1 MVVPLKMIMAFASV
15 TNEPLKKTLR
25 FFFVVL
31 IAITLAVNT
40 LTPIFALDW
49 AKQPFIGTFLYATLA
64 VSNSHN
70 PNWSVP
76 EQGIGRQDVL
86 IKVDDQPL
94 ASSRQLSAI
103 LFEQAIGDSV
113 TLEFDRAPR
122 LPDQSANQPNIITV
136 TLNTFSS
143 PDLLTF
149 FWLPYIIGLVY
160 LCIGFIVYH
169 FRGIDRN
176 SGAFIS
182 HCLFISIFAA
192 GLFDQ
197 HTTHYLTPIWAIS
210 FPFIGATFL
219 HLSLMFPLQSK
230 MVQRRPKIY
239 LWPYL
244 IAFVF
249 GSIYLYSLYFA
260 SDPRFS
266 LSIWLLNYGFIG
278 LTVAIF
284 FVHLLQTRFSIIS
297 ANIRQQAVI
306 MLIGMLLAFTPAAIW
321 GVSNLLDYDF
331 GFSWQF
337 FVGVFTPLVV
347 FPLSM
352 GYASLRYRIPDLDVA
367 FSRAAVYAVL
377 TLGVSVWY
385 IIVTIVLSLLL
396 QDAEIFRDPIVLTV
410 FIITLVVILG
420 PIKDRLQ
427 SFINHRFLRSA
438 VDYRRL
444 LQNYGRELISISL
457 NTDNVLE
464 LLVQHAA
471 LAFKAEPIIIF
482 LRNPGVNAFSIRYQ
496 DYSNDTPVEVRFGL
510 SDDLAQWLADN
521 KDILQLSPTGSVS
534 KQVRIHQEELAR
546 LNMLDLILCVP
557 LLGSKHLLGWFS
569 LGLKKSGQPYGQ
581 EDLTFL
587 ATMSSQTTIALE
599 NAQLL
604 QEANQRAAELE
615 ALQQISLNV
624 QAEGEPDQMLT
635 SVVEQASKL
644 LDTQGG
650 LVWLLQSDNE
660 TLKVVVSH
668 NLDKDYT
675 NRTVKK
681 GEGVTGRVLLLGEAV
696 AVDNYRTFSG
706 RSSEYMDA
714 PFGAVLSV
722 PLRWSGK
729 VRGVLTVVHRFGRG
743 VRFQESDIWLI
754 SLFASQSAIA
764 LEKSQLLHEA
774 KRRAQQ
780 LTMLSDISKTIS
792 GTLNVRTVLP
802 QVMNSAV
809 KILDAEAGSL
819 FLMNQAGDEL
829 TFEVV
834 LGPTG
839 SELVGA
845 KVPVGVG
852 IVGSVAKSKEALII
866 NNVAKDPRWHTA
878 FDEETNFKTRD
889 VLCVP
894 MISAERIVG
903 VIEVINKKDGL
914 AFVEEDVTLLNSF
927 AIQSAIVI
935 ENAQIFTRT
944 DQALS
949 ERVQELQTLQMFDQ
963 QLQRSLELEKVVDIS
978 LIHAM
983 DALGVTIG
991 TMGVF
996 KRHTRSGIYLM
1007 AQYGMVEEM
1016 RRYKTD
1022 MWLVTTGV
1030 IGRVART
1037 GEVALIDD
1045 VTNDDDYLQKS
1056 RSGRSMLIVPVIRD
1070 DRVIGVIDLES
1081 TSTSY
1086 FTDDDVTFVQLL
1098 ASHAAIAIE
1107 NAQLFEQVKA
1117 ANEAKSE
1124 FMNTASHD
1132 LKVPMTSIKGYAKM
1146 LKLGAGGELSDTQ
1159 AEFVEVIDT
1168 NIERMNRLV
1177 SDLLDVSRI
1186 EAGRIRLE
1194 IEDVQIKD
1202 VIDDVLRSVD
1212 NQIKARNLVLTIEM
1226 TDKLP
1231 TLRADYNRL
1240 VQITTNFV
1248 SNAYKY
1254 TPDGG
1259 TVWITAQ
1266 HVDMPTSANSEPER
1280 GIAVTVKD
1288 TGFGISDEDQKKLFT
1303 NFFRSSDPNVRE
1315 QPGTGLG
1322 LSITKKMIESHGGIL
1337 TVKSKLGDG
1346 SAFIY
1351 TLPLISKIP
1360 AGVEVSE
1367 R

>member
-1 MVVPLKMIMAFASV
+1 MAFASV
-15 TNEPLKKTLR
+15 TNEPFKKVVW
-25 FFFVVL
+25 FFFIL
-31 IAITLAVNT
+31 LTAITVIVNV
-40 LTPIFALDW
+40 LTPIVALNW
-49 AKQPFIGTFLYATLA
+49 AKNPFIGTFLYTTLT

-70 PNWSVP
+70 PNWPVP
-76 EQGIGRQDVL
+76 QQGIGRRDVL
-86 IKVDDQPL
+86 TKFDDQPI
-94 ASSRQLSAI
+94 SSGRQLALI
-103 LFEQAIGDSV
+103 LHEKAVGDSV
-113 TLEFDRAPR
+113 TLRFDRDPN
-122 LPDQSANQPNIITV
+122 LSDHDQPDTITV
-136 TLNTFSS
+136 NLIEFAST
-143 PDLLTF
+143 DLLTF

-160 LCIGFIVYH
+160 LGIGFIVYH
-169 FRGIDRN
+169 FRSIDRN
-176 SGAFIS
+176 SSAFIN
-182 HCLFISIFAA
+182 HCLLISIFAA

-197 HTTHYLTPIWAIS
+197 HTTHFLTSVWAVS

-219 HLSLMFPLQSK
+219 HLTLVFPLQGR
-230 MVQRRPKIY
+230 MIQRYPKIY
-239 LWPYL
+239 LSPYL
-244 IAFVF
+244 LSLLL
-249 GSIYLYSLYFA
+249 GSVYLYSLYLA
-260 SDPRFS
+260 PNPRLS
-266 LSIWLLNYGFIG
+266 LTIWLLNYSFIG
-278 LTVAIF
+278 LTVIIF
-284 FVHLLQTRFSIIS
+284 FLHLLRTRFSIIS
-297 ANIRQQAVI
+297 INIRQQAMIVLTG
-306 MLIGMLLAFTPAAIW
+306 MLIAFSPAAIW
-321 GVSNLLDYDF
+321 GVSNLLGYAF

-337 FVGVFTPLVV
+337 FVGLFAPLVV
-347 FPLSM
+347 FPLTV
-352 GYASLRYRIPDLDVA
+352 GYASLRYRIPDLDIA
-367 FSRAAVYAVL
+367 FSRTAIYAVL
-377 TLGVSVWY
+377 TLGVSVVY
-385 IIVTIVLSLLL
+385 IIITTVLAILL
-396 QDAEIFRDPIVLTV
+396 QDREIFRDPIILTV
-410 FIITLVVILG
+410 FIVTLVMALG
-420 PIKDRLQ
+420 PLKDSLQ
-427 SFINHRFLRSA
+427 QFINYRYLRGA

-444 LQNYGRELISISL
+444 LQNYGRELIAISL
-457 NTDNVLE
+457 NIDNVLE
-464 LLVQHAA
+464 LLSQHAA
-471 LAFKAEPIIIF
+471 QAFKAKPIIVF
-482 LRNPGVNAFSIRYQ
+482 LRNPAVNAFSIRYQ
-496 DYSNDTPVEVRFGL
+496 DHSNDAPVEVRFGL
-510 SDDLAQWLADN
+510 SDDLAQWLVDN

-534 KQVRIHQEELAR
+534 KQVQINQEELAR
-546 LNMLDLILCVP
+546 LNMLNIILCVP
-557 LLGSKHLLGWFS
+557 LLGSKHILGWFS
-569 LGLKKSGQPYGQ
+569 LGLKSSGQPFGQ

-587 ATMSSQTTIALE
+587 STMSSQTTIALE

-604 QEANQRAAELE
+604 QQANQRAAELE
-615 ALQQISLNV
+615 ALQQISLDV
-624 QAEGEPDQMLT
+624 QAEGEPDQLLT

-644 LDTQGG
+644 LDAQGG
-650 LVWLLQSDNE
+650 LVWLLQSDSE
-660 TLKVVVSH
+660 TLKVVVSY
-668 NLDKDYT
+668 NLDKDYKG
-675 NRTVKK
+675 RSVKR

-714 PFGAVLSV
+714 PFGAVLGV
-722 PLRWSGK
+722 PLRWSGQ

-743 VRFQESDIWLI
+743 ARFQESDIWLI

-764 LEKSQLLHEA
+764 LEKSQLLQEA

-792 GTLNVRTVLP
+792 GTLNIRTVLP
-802 QVMNSAV
+802 QVMESAV

-819 FLMNQAGDEL
+819 FLMNQRGDEL

-839 SELVGA
+839 SDLVGA
-845 KVPVGVG
+845 KIPVGVG
-852 IVGSVAKSKEALII
+852 IVGSVGKTKEALII

-878 FDEETNFKTRD
+878 FDEETKFKTRD
-889 VLCVP
+889 ILCVP
-894 MISAERIVG
+894 MISADRIVG

-914 AFVEEDVTLLNSF
+914 AFVNEDATLLNSF

-944 DQALS
+944 DQALA

-963 QLQRSLELEKVVDIS
+963 ELQRSLDLDKVVDIS
-978 LIHAM
+978 LMYCM

-996 KRHTRSGIYLM
+996 KRDIRSGFYLI
-1007 AQYGMVEEM
+1007 AQYGMVSEM

-1045 VTNDDDYLQKS
+1045 VDSDADYMRKS
-1056 RSGRSMLIVPVIRD
+1056 RLTRSMLVVPVIRD
-1070 DRVIGVIDLES
+1070 DRVIGMIDLES
-1081 TSTSY
+1081 TSTNY
-1086 FTDDDVTFVQLL
+1086 FTDDDVAFVQLL

-1146 LKLGAGGELSDTQ
+1146 LKIGAGGPLNDAQ
-1159 AEFVEVIDT
+1159 AEFVDVIYT
-1168 NIERMNRLV
+1168 NIERMNHLV
-1177 SDLLDVSRI
+1177 GDLLDVSRI

-1212 NQIKARNLVLTIEM
+1212 NQVKARNLELTLEM
-1226 TDKLP
+1226 PEQLP

-1266 HVDMPTSANSEPER
+1266 LVDMPASGQGVS
-1280 GIAVTVKD
+1280 VTVKD
-1288 TGFGISDEDQKKLFT
+1288 TGFGISYEDQKKLFT

-1337 TVKSKLGDG
+1337 TVKSKLGKG
-1346 SAFIY
+1346 SSFIY
-1351 TLPLISKIP
+1351 TLPLVSKIP
-1360 AGVEVSE
+1360 PGVEVSE